1 MLPWKEAGAQVEIVP
16 MTPDGDM
23 NYEHIER
30 RLKELKDRNCTKIG
44 SFSAGSNISGTLFD
58 VDRLSQICHS
68 YGALACFDYAAVS
81 PYVNINMSGPSPHRR
96 FAFKVDPELCWKD
109 AIIVSPHKLVGGPQT
124 SGLLVAK
131 RDVLFDTAPHRV
143 GGGPILFVN
152 EKKWEYVENPEE
164 LEEAGTPAIL

>member
-1 MLPWKEAGAQVEIVP
+1 M
-16 MTPDGDM
+16 
-23 NYEHIER
+23 Y
-30 RLKELKDRNCTKIG
+30 
-44 SFSAGSNISGTLFD
+44 D
-58 VDRLSQICHS
+58 VDRLAQICHT

-96 FAFKVDPELCWKD
+96 WDHVVDKNLCWKD

-131 RDVLFDTAPHRV
+131 RDVLFDTQPHRV

-152 EKKWEYVENPEE
+152 EEKYEFIETPEE